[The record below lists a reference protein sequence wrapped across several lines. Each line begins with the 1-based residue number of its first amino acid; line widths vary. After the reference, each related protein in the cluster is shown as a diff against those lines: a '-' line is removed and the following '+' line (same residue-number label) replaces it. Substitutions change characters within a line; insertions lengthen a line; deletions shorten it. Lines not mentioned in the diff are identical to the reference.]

1 MAISA
6 LDGMSFEPFLFS
18 KAHSC
23 FAPSI
28 WRRLL
33 MHALADLESRA
44 RMKFGIAITTTNPKT
59 PTNRPTATHFTIIS
73 ANELF
78 PSGALIQ

>member
-33 MHALADLESRA
+33 MHAFADFDNRA
-44 RMKFGIAITTTNPKT
+44 RMKSGIAITTTNPKT
-59 PTNRPTATHFTIIS
+59 TTNRQVVTHFTIFS